1 MTNNQKKF
9 TQFIKKKSCKK
20 KKVMSSLTKKKKKRG
35 RQRPQGST
43 KRKEKKRK
51 KKRGNWMLAHGHF
64 CTLSNL
70 IFFFQFSLQFG
81 QKTFWWTQGKNTW
94 ALPFIFLPIHQTKH
108 TPKSFISYFLF
119 KVFHL
124 PYFIPN
130 KRTKV

>member
-1 MTNNQKKF
+1 MINNQKKF
-9 TQFIKKKSCKK
+9 TQFIKKNHVKK
-20 KKVMSSLTKKKKKRG
+20 KKSHVQLNKEKEKKG
-35 RQRPQGST
+35 EATSPRQH
-43 KRKEKKRK
+43 KKKRK
-51 KKRGNWMLAHGHF
+51 KKEKKRGNRMLAHGHF
-64 CTLSNL
+64 CTLSIL

-81 QKTFWWTQGKNTW
+81 QKTFWWTQGENTW
-94 ALPFIFLPIHQTKH
+94 ALPFIFLPIHPTKY